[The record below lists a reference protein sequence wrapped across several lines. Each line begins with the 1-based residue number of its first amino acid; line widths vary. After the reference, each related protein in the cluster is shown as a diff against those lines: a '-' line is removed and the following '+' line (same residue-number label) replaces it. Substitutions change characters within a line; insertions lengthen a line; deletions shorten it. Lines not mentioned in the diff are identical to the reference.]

1 MARKIGELLIERN
14 VITKEQLLE
23 CLKYQKAYGVF
34 LPQAL
39 IATKAISDEQIFI
52 DFLSR
57 EVENKNLLISEL
69 DLDPAVVQLVPPDI
83 AEKFKIIAINKSN
96 RILSVAISD
105 PKNLFV
111 LDAVKFLT
119 GCSIKPIVTDEQ
131 EIQQAIRANYKIE
144 APVEDLLDDLKG
156 ENLEV
161 LSQEEEEEPDDITSA
176 VADAPVVKLVNHLIT
191 EAVAK
196 GASDIHIET
205 YQKILRVRFRVDGK
219 LIELSPLPF
228 KLRPAIISRIKIM
241 ADLDISEKRLPQ
253 DGRIK
258 IKIGINTVDIR
269 VSTVPTV
276 YGEKVVMRILD
287 ASNLVLDLKKLGI
300 PDSGLGH
307 IMSTIESPFGMF
319 LVTGPTGSGKTT
331 TLYSALSLLNRPNIN
346 IMTAEDPA
354 EYNIDGINQVNV
366 SAGIGLTF
374 AAALR
379 SFLRQ
384 DPDVIMVGEIRDL
397 ETAEIAI
404 KAALTGHLVF
414 STLHTNNSVATI
426 ARLIDMGVEP
436 FLVASS
442 VRTIVAQRL
451 VRKICPG
458 CKQEVDTNRDEL
470 SRLLGV
476 SPRDLEGIKL
486 FKGRGCPKCNSTGYK
501 GRCGLYEV
509 LPVNAEIQDL
519 IIKNTPANEIS
530 KVARQQGMET
540 LRHCALN
547 KLREGL
553 TTVEEVLGSTDGG

>member
-1 MARKIGELLIERN
+1 VR
-14 VITKEQLLE
+14 
-23 CLKYQKAYGVF
+23 F
-34 LPQAL
+34 SQAL
-39 IATKAISDEQIFI
+39 VATKAIPDEDIFT
-52 DFLSR
+52 DFLA
-57 EVENKNLLISEL
+57 KAL
-69 DLDPAVVQLVPPDI
+69 DGGKLQLSDVDLSQEVVQLVPADL
-83 AEKFKIIAINKSN
+83 AQKFKIIAVCRTN
-96 RILSVAISD
+96 RILAVAISD

-119 GCSIKPIVTDEQ
+119 GCTIKPVVAPEADILAA
-131 EIQQAIRANYKIE
+131 IQANYKIE
-144 APVEDLLDDLKG
+144 APVEDILQDLKG

-161 LSQEEEEEPDDITSA
+161 LEQEDEEEADDITAA

-205 YQKILRVRFRVDGK
+205 YQKVLRVRFRVDGK
-219 LIELSPLPF
+219 LAELPPLPYR
-228 KLRPAIISRIKIM
+228 LRPAVISRVKIM

-269 VSTVPTV
+269 VSTVPTI

-287 ASNLVLDLKKLGI
+287 SSNLILDLKRLGI
-300 PDSGLGH
+300 PEKGLWD
-307 IMSTIESPFGMF
+307 ITQTINSPFGMF

-331 TLYSALSLLNRPNIN
+331 TLYSCLAQLNRPNVN
-346 IMTAEDPA
+346 IMTSEDPV

-366 SAGIGLTF
+366 NAGIGLTF

-397 ETAEIAI
+397 ETAEIAV

-426 ARLIDMGVEP
+426 ARLLDMGVEP

-451 VRKICPG
+451 VRKICPR
-458 CKQEVDTNRDEL
+458 CKEPVTMDIGEAA
-470 SRLLGV
+470 RLLDVDGSV
-476 SPRDLEGIKL
+476 LESIS
-486 FKGRGCPKCNSTGYK
+486 FVKGRGCDRCNGTGYK

-509 LPVNAEIQDL
+509 FPISTRIQDM
-519 IIKNTPANEIS
+519 ITKQAAITDIKAAADEEGLHS
-530 KVARQQGMET
+530 LRECGMD
-540 LRHCALN
+540 
-547 KLREGL
+547 KLREGV
-553 TTVEEVLGSTDGG
+553 TTLEEVISNTDR

>member
-1 MARKIGELLIERN
+1 MARKIGELLIDRKI
-14 VITKEQLLE
+14 ITKEQLLD
-23 CLKYQKAYGVF
+23 CLKYQKAYGVQ

-39 IATKAISDEQIFI
+39 VATKAILDEQVYI

-57 EVENKNLLISEL
+57 EIESKNLLVSEL
-69 DLDPAVVQLVPPDI
+69 DLDPSVVQLVPPDI
-83 AEKFKIIAINKSN
+83 AQKFKIIAINKSN

-119 GCSIKPIVTDEQ
+119 GCSIKPIVTEEQ
-131 EIQQAIRANYKIE
+131 EILQAIHDNYKVE
-144 APVEDLLDDLKG
+144 APAENFLDDLKG

-205 YQKILRVRFRVDGK
+205 YQKILRVRFRIDGK

-228 KLRPAIISRIKIM
+228 KLRPAIISRIKIL

-300 PDSGLGH
+300 PESGLSH
-307 IMSTIESPFGMF
+307 VMATLESPFGMF

-331 TLYSALSLLNRPNIN
+331 TLYSGLSLLNKPNVN

-354 EYNIDGINQVNV
+354 EYNIDGINQINVN
-366 SAGIGLTF
+366 AGIGLNF
-374 AAALR
+374 ASALR

-404 KAALTGHLVF
+404 KAALTGHLVL

-451 VRKICPG
+451 VRKICSG
-458 CKQEVDTNRDEL
+458 CRTEVETNTKEL

-476 SPRDLEGIKL
+476 APEIMEGVQL
-486 FKGRGCPKCNSTGYK
+486 FKGRGCPKCNNTGYK

-509 LPVNAEIQDL
+509 FPVTPEVQDM
-519 IIKNTPANEIS
+519 IIKNVQANEIGRF
-530 KVARQQGMET
+530 ARKQGMQT
-540 LRHCALN
+540 LRQSALT

-553 TTVEEVLGSTDGG
+553 TTVEEVLGSTDGN